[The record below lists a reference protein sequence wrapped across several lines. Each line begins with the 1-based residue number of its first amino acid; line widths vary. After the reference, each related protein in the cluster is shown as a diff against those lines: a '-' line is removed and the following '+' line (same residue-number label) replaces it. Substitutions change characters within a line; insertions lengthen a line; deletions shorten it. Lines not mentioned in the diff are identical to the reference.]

1 MTNKELSD
9 ELEDASAIMKEK
21 GRPLNAAMLLEVRRR
36 LAWAD
41 VLLKELVFRER
52 LYGVE
57 SPFRGEMPDAVERW
71 RDGIEE

>member
-41 VLLKELVFRER
+41 VLLKELVFRK
-52 LYGVE
+52 
-57 SPFRGEMPDAVERW
+57 GEMLDAVERW

>member
-1 MTNKELSD
+1 LLLIQWGKDMTNKELCD

-41 VLLKELVFRER
+41 VLLKELVF
-52 LYGVE
+52 LK
-57 SPFRGEMPDAVERW
+57 GEMLDAAERW
-71 RDGIEE
+71 RNGIEE